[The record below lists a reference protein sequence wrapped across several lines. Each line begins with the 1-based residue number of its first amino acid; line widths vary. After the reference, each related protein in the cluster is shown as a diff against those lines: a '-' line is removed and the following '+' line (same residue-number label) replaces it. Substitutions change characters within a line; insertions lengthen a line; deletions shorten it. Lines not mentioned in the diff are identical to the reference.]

1 MRNRAHNRRDFL
13 KMAGGAYAAAA
24 LPLHVDSAPLI
35 QAPNGLPAASLWE
48 ASELVRTRKV
58 SPKEL
63 TSACLVR
70 IQRLNPTLNAFITVM
85 AEQAMA
91 DAVTAE
97 TEIMRGRWRGPLHGI
112 PVGLKDLFDT
122 AGVRTTGASALFAD
136 RIPAEDAEVV
146 RRLKAAGAVIVGKQ
160 NMHEFALGATSAASH
175 FGPVH
180 NPWNRAYVAGGSSG
194 GSAAAVAASLCYG
207 ALGSDTGGSVRIP
220 ASFCSIVG
228 LKPTYGRVSARGVI
242 PLSWSLDHVGVLT
255 RTVLDG
261 AVLLQA
267 IAGYDAQ
274 EVTSVDRPVPSYAA
288 AVKRGTSS
296 LRIGVP
302 RENFFAALHPDV
314 EMAVGQAIA
323 ILPKLSV
330 AVQEVNI
337 PVSPDVNATVM
348 SAEAYAFH
356 VARVRE
362 ASQLFQP
369 PVLGRL
375 RLGQV
380 VDTTTY
386 IERRRELD
394 QMRRAATGLFAHLD
408 LLVTPTVPLLPVP
421 IAEAKDD
428 DAGVALFAR
437 NTRPFNAYGLP
448 AVSIP
453 CGFAKDGSPI
463 GLQVVGPPW
472 GEESVLRLAH
482 AFEQATDWRTR
493 RPAL

>member
-1 MRNRAHNRRDFL
+1 MSDRDHNRRDFFKL
-13 KMAGGAYAAAA
+13 AGGAYAAAA
-24 LPLHVDSAPLI
+24 LPLKVGSAPPI
-35 QAPNGLPAASLWE
+35 PAPNGLPGVSLRE
-48 ASELVRTRKV
+48 ASKLVRTRKV

-63 TSACLVR
+63 TSACLDR

-91 DAVTAE
+91 DAVAAE
-97 TEIMRGRWRGPLHGI
+97 TDIMNGRWRGPLHGI
-112 PVGLKDLFDT
+112 PIGLKDAFDT
-122 AGVRTTGASALFAD
+122 AGVRTTGASALIPN
-136 RIPAEDAEVV
+136 RIPTEDAEVV
-146 RRLKAAGAVIVGKQ
+146 RRLKAAGAVILGKQ

-180 NPWNRAYVAGGSSG
+180 NPWNRDYVAGGSSG

-220 ASFCSIVG
+220 ASFCGIVG
-228 LKPTYGRVSARGVI
+228 LKPTYGRVSTRGVI

-267 IAGYDAQ
+267 IAGYDGQ
-274 EVTSVDRPVPSYAA
+274 EVSSVDRPVPSYAA
-288 AVKRGTSS
+288 AVRRGASS

-302 RENFFAALHPDV
+302 RDAFFAALHPDV
-314 EMAVGQAIA
+314 DQAVGQAIA
-323 ILPKLSV
+323 LLSELSG
-330 AVQEVNI
+330 AVQEVDI
-337 PVSPDVNATVM
+337 PVRFDANAVVQM
-348 SAEAYAFH
+348 AEAYAFH
-356 VARVRE
+356 AARVRE
-362 ASQLFQP
+362 APELFQP

-375 RLGQV
+375 RLGQAIA
-380 VDTTTY
+380 TTTY

-394 QMRRAATGLFAHLD
+394 QMRRAAAALFAHFD
-408 LLVTPTVPLLPVP
+408 LLVTPTVPQLPVR
-421 IAEAKDD
+421 IAEAMDD
-428 DAGVALFAR
+428 DAGVAVFAR
-437 NTRPFNAYGLP
+437 NTRPFNLYGLP
-448 AVSIP
+448 AVSVP

-463 GLQVVGPPW
+463 GLQIIGRPW

-493 RPAL
+493 RPPL

>member
-13 KMAGGAYAAAA
+13 KLAGGACAAAA

-63 TSACLVR
+63 TSACLAR

-97 TEIMRGRWRGPLHGI
+97 TEIMKGRWRGPLHGI

-136 RIPAEDAEVV
+136 RIPTEDAEVV

-180 NPWNRAYVAGGSSG
+180 NPWNRDYVAGGSSG

-288 AVKRGTSS
+288 AFKRGTSS
-296 LRIGVP
+296 LRVGVP

-314 EMAVGQAIA
+314 DKAVGQAIA
-323 ILPKLSV
+323 LLSKLSV
-330 AVQEVNI
+330 TVQEVNI
-337 PVSPDVNATVM
+337 PVSPDVNAIVQM
-348 SAEAYAFH
+348 AEAYAFH
-356 VARVRE
+356 AARIRE
-362 ASQLFQP
+362 APQLFQP
-369 PVLGRL
+369 AVLGRL

-380 VDTTTY
+380 IDTATY

-394 QMRRAATGLFAHLD
+394 QMRRAAAGLFAHLD
-408 LLVTPTVPLLPVP
+408 LLVTPTVPLLPVR

-437 NTRPFNAYGLP
+437 NTRPFNAYGVP

-463 GLQVVGPPW
+463 GLQIVGPPW
-472 GEESVLRLAH
+472 GEESVLRLAQ
-482 AFEQATDWRTR
+482 AFEQATDWQTR

>member
-1 MRNRAHNRRDFL
+1 MSYTARNRRDFL
-13 KMAGGAYAAAA
+13 KLATGVSAAAA
-24 LPLHVDSAPLI
+24 LPLHVDSAPPV
-35 QAPNGLPAASLWE
+35 QAPDALPAVSLWE

-63 TSACLVR
+63 TSACLER
-70 IQRLNPTLNAFITVM
+70 IQRLNSTLNAFITVM

-91 DAVTAE
+91 DALTAE
-97 TEIMRGRWRGPLHGI
+97 TEIMKGHWRGPLHGI

-122 AGVRTTGASALFAD
+122 AAVRTTAASALLAD
-136 RIPAEDAEVV
+136 RIPTEDAEVV

-160 NMHEFALGATSAASH
+160 NMHEFALGATSVASH

-180 NPWNRAYVAGGSSG
+180 NPWNREYVAGGSSG

-228 LKPTYGRVSARGVI
+228 LKPTYGRVSTRGVV

-267 IAGYDAQ
+267 IAGYDAR
-274 EVTSVDRPVPSYAA
+274 EVSSVDRAVPPYAA
-288 AVKRGTSS
+288 AVQRGASS

-302 RENFFAALHPDV
+302 RENFFAALHSDV
-314 EMAVGQAIA
+314 DKAVGQAIA
-323 ILPKLSV
+323 LLPKLSV
-330 AVQEVNI
+330 AVQEVTI
-337 PVSPDVNATVM
+337 PVSPDVNAIVQM
-348 SAEAYAFH
+348 AEAYAFH
-356 VARVRE
+356 APQLRE
-362 ASQLFQP
+362 APHLFQP

-375 RLGQV
+375 RLGQAI
-380 VDTTTY
+380 DTTTY
-386 IERRRELD
+386 IARRRELD
-394 QMRRAATGLFAHLD
+394 QMRRSAEGLFAHVD
-408 LLVTPTVPLLPVP
+408 LVVTPTVPLLPVR

-428 DAGVALFAR
+428 DAGVSLFAR
-437 NTRPFNAYGLP
+437 NTRPFNAYGMP

-453 CGFAKDGSPI
+453 CGFAEDGSPI
-463 GLQVVGPPW
+463 GLQIVGPPW
-472 GEESVLRLAH
+472 GEESVLRFAH
-482 AFEQATDWRTR
+482 AFEQATGWRTR
-493 RPAL
+493 RPPL